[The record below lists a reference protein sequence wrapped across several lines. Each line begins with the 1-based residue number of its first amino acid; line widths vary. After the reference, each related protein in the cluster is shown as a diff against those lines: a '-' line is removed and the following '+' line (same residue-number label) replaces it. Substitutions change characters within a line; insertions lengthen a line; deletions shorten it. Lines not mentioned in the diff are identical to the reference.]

1 MLYQKVL
8 FFPFFVLDPSLLGKN
23 NCVNG
28 EAVVSS
34 FFFFFLS
41 FFHRLPIL
49 IQYGVIDADDLAHL
63 YPRWLHLLVP
73 LPLHARELD
82 RLR

>member
-1 MLYQKVL
+1 MVSQFL
-8 FFPFFVLDPSLLGKN
+8 FFLLFY
-23 NCVNG
+23 VQY
-28 EAVVSS
+28 VSS
-34 FFFFFLS
+34 R
-41 FFHRLPIL
+41 RLPIL